1 MLHSHSPHAAEIKI
15 GNHMHFKIKV
25 PNANASETVLS
36 VTSPYDGSV
45 IGTLETINLAGA
57 KQALINASS
66 LFNNKKSW
74 LSAAQRIEI
83 LKKTAELM
91 QQRFDELVQIA
102 LSEGGK
108 PLQDTRI
115 EMNRAIDGVLNCVDL
130 IKNEHGTEIPM
141 QLNTASANRVAFTRK
156 TPRGVVLA
164 FSAFN
169 HPINL
174 IVHQVAPAIAT
185 GCPVIVKP
193 ASDTALSAFAFCE
206 LLEEAGLPEGWCQP
220 IAVEDLKVAS
230 SMVEDKR
237 VGFFSFI
244 GSGRVGWMLKSKLSA
259 GTHCSL
265 EHGGAAPVIVAKDA
279 DIDDMLPLLAKGG
292 FYHAGQVCVS
302 VQRVF
307 VHESLFDQ
315 VSQGLVDYAQ
325 KMKSGN
331 PADESTEIGP
341 LIRHAEVDR
350 IEEWVNE
357 AISEKAILAT
367 GGKRNGNAF
376 YEPTVL
382 LNPDKNSKVSQQEIF
397 GPVICVYSYTDM
409 DKAIKQA
416 NNVPFSFQASI
427 FTKNIDTALRGWQNL
442 EATAVMINDHTA
454 FRVDWMPFGGE
465 KESGYGMGG
474 IPFTYRDMQI
484 EKMAVIRSPALKF

>member
-1 MLHSHSPHAAEIKI
+1 
-15 GNHMHFKIKV
+15 MHYKIKV
-25 PNANASETVLS
+25 PSANASETVLS

-45 IGTLETINLAGA
+45 VGTVETINQAGA
-57 KQALINASS
+57 EQALINASA
-66 LFNNKKSW
+66 LFENKKAW
-74 LSAAQRIEI
+74 LSASQRIEI
-83 LKKTAELM
+83 LKKTAVLM
-91 QQRFDELVQIA
+91 RERFDDLVQIA

-108 PLQDTRI
+108 PLQDTRV
-115 EMNRAIDGVLNCVDL
+115 EMNRAIDGVLNCVEL
-130 IKNEHGTEIPM
+130 IRNEHGTEIPM
-141 QLNTASANRVAFTRK
+141 QINASSANRVAFTRK

-174 IVHQVAPAIAT
+174 IVHQVAPAVAS
-185 GCPVIVKP
+185 GCPVIIKP

-220 IAVEDLKVAS
+220 IAVEDLNVAGK
-230 SMVEDKR
+230 MVEDKR
-237 VGFFSFI
+237 VDFFTFI
-244 GSGRVGWMLKSKLSA
+244 GSGRVGWMLKSRLSP
-259 GTHCSL
+259 GTHCAL
-265 EHGGAAPVIVAKDA
+265 EHGGAAPVIVAEDA

-307 VHESLFDQ
+307 VHESLFDK
-315 VSQGLVDYAQ
+315 VSQDLVTLAK
-325 KMKSGN
+325 KMKFGD
-331 PADESTEIGP
+331 PADASTEIGP
-341 LIRHAEVDR
+341 LIRHAEVNR
-350 IEEWVNE
+350 IEEWVKE
-357 AISEKAILAT
+357 AIDESEDNAVLAV
-367 GGKRNGNAF
+367 GGKRNGDAF

-382 LNPDKNSKVSQQEIF
+382 LNPNSKSKVSQQEIF
-397 GPVICVYSYTDM
+397 GPVICVYSYTEM
-409 DKAIKQA
+409 DEAITRA
-416 NNVPFSFQASI
+416 NAVPFSFQASI
-427 FTKNIDTALRGWQNL
+427 FTKNIDTALAGWQDL

-474 IPFTYRDMQI
+474 IPFTYRDMQV

>member
-1 MLHSHSPHAAEIKI
+1 
-15 GNHMHFKIKV
+15 MHYKIKV
-25 PNANASETVLS
+25 PNANSSETVLS
-36 VTSPYDGSV
+36 VTSPYDGTV
-45 IGTLETINLAGA
+45 IGTVETINQAGA
-57 KQALINASS
+57 EQALINATK

-74 LSAAQRIEI
+74 LSADERIQI
-83 LKKTAELM
+83 LKKTAVLM
-91 QQRFDELVQIA
+91 RERFDDLVQVA

-108 PLQDTRI
+108 PLLDTRV
-115 EMNRAIDGVLNCVDL
+115 EMNRAIDGVLNCVEL
-130 IKNEHGTEIPM
+130 VRNESGTEIPM
-141 QLNTASANRVAFTRK
+141 QINPASANRIAFTRK
-156 TPRGVVLA
+156 IPRGVVLA

-174 IVHQVAPAIAT
+174 IVHQVAPAVAT
-185 GCPVIVKP
+185 GCPVIIKP
-193 ASDTALSAFAFCE
+193 ASDTALSAFAFCA

-220 IAVEDLKVAS
+220 IAVEDLNIAGK
-230 SMVEDKR
+230 MVEDKR

-244 GSGRVGWMLKSKLSA
+244 GSGRVGWMLKSKLA
-259 GTHCSL
+259 PGTHCAL
-265 EHGGAAPVIVAKDA
+265 EHGGAAPVIVAEDA
-279 DIDDMLPLLAKGG
+279 DIEDMIPLLAKGG

-302 VQRVF
+302 VQRIF

-315 VSQGLVDYAQ
+315 VSQGLVDFAKQ
-325 KMKSGN
+325 MKSGD

-341 LIRHAEVDR
+341 LIRYAETNR
-350 IEEWVNE
+350 IESWVDE
-357 AISEKAILAT
+357 AVAENAVLAV
-367 GGKRNGNAF
+367 GGKRISDAF

-382 LNPDKNSKVSQQEIF
+382 LNPDIKSKVSQQEIF

-409 DKAIKQA
+409 DEAIERA
-416 NNVPFSFQASI
+416 NAVPFSFQASI
-427 FTKNIDTALRGWQNL
+427 FTKNIDTALAGWQNL

-474 IPFTYRDMQI
+474 IPFTYRDMQV

>member
-1 MLHSHSPHAAEIKI
+1 
-15 GNHMHFKIKV
+15 MHYKIKV
-25 PNANASETVLS
+25 SKANASEKVLT

-45 IGTLETINLAGA
+45 IGTVETINQAGA
-57 KQALINASS
+57 EQALINAQK
-66 LFNNKKSW
+66 LFKNKKSW
-74 LSAAQRIEI
+74 LSASRRIEI
-83 LKKTAELM
+83 LIKTAGLM
-91 QQRFDELVQIA
+91 QQRFDDLVQIA

-108 PLQDTRI
+108 PLLDTRV
-115 EMNRAIDGVLNCVDL
+115 EMNRAIDGVLNCIDL
-130 IKNEHGTEIPM
+130 IKNDHGTEIPM
-141 QLNTASANRVAFTRK
+141 QINAASANRVAFTRK
-156 TPRGVVLA
+156 TPRGIVLA

-185 GCPVIVKP
+185 GCPVIIKP
-193 ASDTALSAFAFCE
+193 AADTALSAFAFCE

-220 IAVEDLKVAS
+220 VVVENLDVAGKI
-230 SMVEDKR
+230 VEDKR
-237 VGFFSFI
+237 VGFFTFI
-244 GSGRVGWMLKSKLSA
+244 GSARVGWMLKSRLA
-259 GTHCSL
+259 PGTHCSL
-265 EHGGAAPVIVAKDA
+265 EHGGAAPVIVAEDA

-307 VHESLFDQ
+307 VHESLFDK

-325 KMKSGN
+325 KMKSGD

-341 LIRHAEVDR
+341 LVRHAEVDR
-350 IEEWVNE
+350 IEAWVNE
-357 AISEKAILAT
+357 AIAENAILAT
-367 GGKRNGNAF
+367 GGKRNGDAF

-382 LNPDKNSKVSQQEIF
+382 LNPDNKSKVSQQEIF

-409 DKAIKQA
+409 DEAVERA
-416 NNVPFSFQASI
+416 NAVPFSFQASI
-427 FTKNIDTALRGWQNL
+427 FTKNIDTALAGWQNL

-474 IPFTYRDMQI
+474 IPFSYRDMQV
-484 EKMAVIRSPALKF
+484 EKMAVIRSPALKY